1 MRALRP
7 YSDYGAVLFR
17 KTEKN
22 QTSDTRPIRAT
33 TIELDRDLVTFF
45 TSGIPPVPNEDTLE
59 LMAFLDAAQRSK
71 EAAGKPMRLR

>member
-7 YSDYGAVLFR
+7 YSDYGAIVFR

-22 QTSDTRPIRAT
+22 QTAEVHAISSGTQ
-33 TIELDRDLVTFF
+33 ELDRDLVKFF
-45 TSGIPPVPNEDTLE
+45 TTGIPPVPNEDTLE

-71 EAAGKPMRLR
+71 EADGRPMRLR